1 MSTIQ
6 GAVYSHR
13 SHSNNHP
20 KNKKTQTMKSITN
33 KLRTLALAAG
43 TLAFTATGASAAPDP
58 SYQAGDLVMFFR
70 NPNGSVGTDQS
81 LAFSLGSTTDVFRRA
96 ATPGDATFGTV
107 ISLGNINAGLTT
119 AYGANWTTLSS
130 NIFVGAAGNGPG
142 PSDNES
148 QLVVNG
154 DYSRTV
160 YITSPRTGA
169 GTYGQRN
176 SSNRNVSSGSSASS
190 IIAGNID
197 GANSILLASTD
208 NPQQLSNFTGLY
220 DDFNPISALNVPG
233 SAFGGISGGV
243 IGPVSSSSYSFGSIT
258 GVVRGLDLYR
268 ITPNTNNVGTD
279 IAWQNEN
286 DIARTYGGG
295 SSGSAYYLGTLTLS
309 DNGDVNFAA
318 VPEPS
323 TYALLALAAA
333 GLGAHVLRRRQK
345 QS

>member
-1 MSTIQ
+1 
-6 GAVYSHR
+6 
-13 SHSNNHP
+13 
-20 KNKKTQTMKSITN
+20 MKSITH

-43 TLAFTATGASAAPDP
+43 ILAVTATASAAPDP

-70 NPNGSVGTDQS
+70 NPNGTVGTDAQ
-81 LAFSLGSTTDVFRRA
+81 LAFSLGSTTDVFRNA
-96 ATPGDATFGTV
+96 ATPGSGTFGTV

-119 AYGANWTTLSS
+119 AYGANWASLSS

-142 PSDNES
+142 ATDSES
-148 QLVVNG
+148 TFVVNG

-160 YITSPRTGA
+160 YISSPRTGA

-197 GANSILLASTD
+197 GANSILTGSSA

-220 DDFNPISALNVPG
+220 DDFNPISAVNAPG

-243 IGPVSSSSYSFGSIT
+243 MGAISSSPYAFGSIA

-268 ITPNTNNVGTD
+268 ITPTLDNGSEGN
-279 IAWQNEN
+279 IAWQNQYN
-286 DIARTYGGG
+286 ITRTYGGG
-295 SSGSAYYLGTLTLS
+295 SSGSAYYLGTITLS